1 MKNIF
6 WNPCLENKFIV
17 LAFVFIYFI
26 DANSCQRQHS
36 NLNADS
42 LVSVTP
48 MHFEIKDQQ
57 NILIKDSAISDTI
70 KSLVYVVFDEF
81 PNETGG
87 YEVVPIRVS
96 DILKKGGVRD
106 SFCFKYNNLIID
118 DLKRRNYNLI
128 SHGMAVT
135 VPFLLII
142 YP

>member
-1 MKNIF
+1 MRNIF
-6 WNPCLENKFIV
+6 WNLCLENKFVV
-17 LAFVFIYFI
+17 LAFALIYFN
-26 DANSCQRQHS
+26 DANCCQRLNS
-36 NLNADS
+36 NLIADS

-48 MHFEIKDQQ
+48 MCFEIKDQQ
-57 NILIKDSAISDTI
+57 NILIRDSAINDTI

-81 PNETGG
+81 PNATGS

-96 DILKKGGVRD
+96 DILRKGGVRD
-106 SFCFKYNNLIID
+106 TFCFKYNNLIID
-118 DLKRRNYNLI
+118 DLKKRNYKLI